1 MAYIVDIPKEDLFGL
16 KNKCF
21 VYGFSNVLEDNKYVW
36 GDGYNIYISKPI
48 EFKSDDMV
56 LSSTPSGIESFLKDK
71 YNTVSQQPLRAIIL
85 KENTFDGNSIIQ
97 KDENLGTL
105 SLANALSKK
114 YIYSNYE
121 TFKSYKVNTILR
133 SDLSKPYSLG
143 YRYIMFYTF
152 VPDDDKLNIVS
163 PQYSSYILRQGD
175 DPKQTDKDWLKTQNS
190 LSFKHFLYQK
200 HKKKGKM

>member
-1 MAYIVDIPKEDLFGL
+1 MAYIVDIPKKDLFGL

-21 VYGFSNVLEDNKYVW
+21 VNGFSDVLEDNKYVW
-36 GDGYNIYISKPI
+36 AEGYDIYISKPI
-48 EFKSDDMV
+48 EFKSSDI
-56 LSSTPSGIESFLKDK
+56 LLTSIPSGIERFLKDK
-71 YNTVSQQPLRAIIL
+71 YNMSLLKPLSAILL
-85 KENTFDGNSIIQ
+85 KEDTFDGNSIIQ
-97 KDENLGTL
+97 KDRNLRTI
-105 SLANALSKK
+105 SLTNELSKE

-121 TFKSYKVNTILR
+121 TFKSYEVYTFSIK
-133 SDLSKPYSLG
+133 DLFRQYRAG

-175 DPKQTDKDWLKTQNS
+175 DPKQADKEWLKTQNS

>member
-1 MAYIVDIPKEDLFGL
+1 MAYIVDIPKKDLLGL
-16 KNKCF
+16 KNKCY
-21 VYGFSNVLEDNKYVW
+21 VQGFSNVLEDNKYVW
-36 GDGYNIYISKPI
+36 GEGYDIYISKPI
-48 EFKSDDMV
+48 EFKRDDI
-56 LSSTPSGIESFLKDK
+56 LLTSTPSGIESFLKDK
-71 YNTVSQQPLRAIIL
+71 YNTDSQLPLRVVLL
-85 KENTFDGNSIIQ
+85 KKDTFDGNSIIQ
-97 KDENLGTL
+97 KDENLGVL
-105 SLANALSKK
+105 SLAQASSKK

-121 TFKSYKVNTILR
+121 TFKSYEVNTVLR
-133 SDLSKPYSLG
+133 NDLYKPYNVG